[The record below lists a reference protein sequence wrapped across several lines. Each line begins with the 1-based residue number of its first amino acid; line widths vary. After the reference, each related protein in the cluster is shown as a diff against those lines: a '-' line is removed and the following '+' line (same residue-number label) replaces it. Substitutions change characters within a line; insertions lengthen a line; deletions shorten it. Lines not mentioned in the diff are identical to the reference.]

1 MAKLLTQWPFVNSS
15 LVNELKRLKFF
26 PHTWNPQIL
35 TVLFPFWLQVLEK
48 WFLDGMPGFLVTI
61 FTLNLRS
68 HPFKMICSK
77 YIFIMC
83 HVGMRVGSKRK
94 VTIPPALGWVH
105 YSPPSSISLVHVTI
119 CEHLLENINCLLF
132 FSHGNRAVGMIQANS
147 WLVYEFELKKVR
159 RTKKA
164 SQVSKNPS

>member
-35 TVLFPFWLQVLEK
+35 TILFPFWLQVLEK

-132 FSHGNRAVGMIQANS
+132 FQPWEPSSRNDTTKLMACLWIWAKESEANQ
-147 WLVYEFELKKVR
+147 KG
-159 RTKKA
+159 
-164 SQVSKNPS
+164 VSGL